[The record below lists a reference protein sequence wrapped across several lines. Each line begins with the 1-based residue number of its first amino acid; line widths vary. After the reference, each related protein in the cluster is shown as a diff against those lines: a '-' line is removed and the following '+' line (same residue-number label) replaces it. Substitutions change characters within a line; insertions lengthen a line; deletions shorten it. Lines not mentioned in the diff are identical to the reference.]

1 MFSDFLLDFP
11 CARESFGEHNVV
23 AFAELNVSFFC
34 MDYGFALQ
42 NEACFLQETTPTE
55 QETYPY
61 INLLI
66 NMKNNGYSDYSIKTT
81 KTLLKHL
88 NEHTGLANPEA
99 VKAYVANLKKRDGTE
114 VTKAYKR
121 GLIQAYARYCKF
133 KKIQWEKPTYRPEE
147 TSIQP
152 PTEEKI
158 KMLISASQKLL
169 SLKLQISYE
178 TGLRPVELTGNRG
191 LMVKDIHVDNQTITP
206 TSAKGCNARPPIKIS
221 KELTALLNLYILKN
235 NMKPT
240 QRLFTTSPTKYGD
253 YFRRVRARVA
263 QKTGDQSFL
272 TIRLYD
278 LRHAYAT
285 RQLRRTQNAEKVRII
300 MGHKRLNTTQR
311 YLHLL
316 DLDNDKWECE
326 FATNKEEAKKLIEA
340 NFTYVTTTPDGTML
354 FKQPK

>member
-1 MFSDFLLDFP
+1 M
-11 CARESFGEHNVV
+11 H
-23 AFAELNVSFFC
+23 
-34 MDYGFALQ
+34 
-42 NEACFLQETTPTE
+42 ETYPTE

-88 NEHTGLANPEA
+88 NTYTTLSEPEA

-114 VTKAYKR
+114 ISKAYKR
-121 GLIQAYARYCKF
+121 SLIQSYARYCKF
-133 KKIQWEKPTYRPEE
+133 KKIQWEKPRYTPEE
-147 TSIQP
+147 RSIQP

-158 KMLISASQKLL
+158 KMLISGAQGLL
-169 SLKLQISYE
+169 SLKLQVSYE
-178 TGLRPVELTGNRG
+178 TGLRPIETTGKRG
-191 LMVKDIHVDNQTITP
+191 LTVKDIHIEEQTITP
-206 TSAKGCNARPPIKIS
+206 TSAKGCSARPPIKIS
-221 KELTALLNLYILKN
+221 KELATLLNNYIIKN

-240 QRLFTTSPTKYGD
+240 QRLFTTSPIKYGD
-253 YFRRVRARVA
+253 YFRHLRERIAK
-263 QKTGDQSFL
+263 KTNDQSFL

-285 RQLRRTQNAEKVRII
+285 KQLRRTQNAEKVRII

-316 DLDNDKWECE
+316 DLDTGEWNCE
-326 FATNKEEAKKLIEA
+326 YATTKEEARKLIEA
-340 NFTYVTTTPDGTML
+340 NFAYVATTPDGTML
-354 FKQPK
+354 FKKPK